1 MVNAALVVLAPIAI
15 ARSVLRRHVADAQ
28 TVLAALC
35 IYVLFAM
42 LWAFV
47 YGAIGSLGSSAFFA
61 QPIDP
66 TSADYLYFSFITQ
79 LTVGYGDLTATGNL
93 GRACAVLEALLGSIY
108 LVTVV
113 ALLITRLVPRGRE

>member
-1 MVNAALVVLAPIAI
+1 VLAPIAI
-15 ARSVLRRHVADAQ
+15 ARSALRRRVVDLH

-35 IYVLFAM
+35 IYVLFGM
-42 LWAFV
+42 LWGFIYA
-47 YGAIGSLGSSAFFA
+47 AIGSLGSSAFFA

-79 LTVGYGDLTATGNL
+79 LTVGYGDLSAAGNL
-93 GRACAVLEALLGSIY
+93 GRACAVLEALLGSMY

-113 ALLITRLVPRGRE
+113 ALLIARLVPRGSE